1 MMKNVTKLEQALRKS
16 RRGTKLL
23 QEFAAGLKV
32 TDSYDPILRWMEHC
46 LLEASNWD
54 KLVAGTI
61 LPTFNQSSV
70 TDRFELFLDV
80 LLRKEFNDRVLA
92 LIAKIKVKY
101 RSPEWGRE

>member
-1 MMKNVTKLEQALRKS
+1 
-16 RRGTKLL
+16 
-23 QEFAAGLKV
+23 
-32 TDSYDPILRWMEHC
+32 
-46 LLEASNWD
+46 
-54 KLVAGTI
+54 LVAGTI